1 MTDHFSSACDVF
13 DRDRQAL
20 AETLERIRPNFDRF
34 VEALLAVRG
43 KVLVWEPMP
52 FKERMVVAKE
62 IWGQRNEGSIIY
74 WFSQVYTAGLVLDNR
89 GSWEE
94 RPDNPQ
100 NKFW

>member
-43 KVLVWEPMP
+43 KVVLTGIG
-52 FKERMVVAKE
+52 KSGIVAHNK
-62 IWGQRNEGSIIY
+62 Y
-74 WFSQVYTAGLVLDNR
+74 DNR
-89 GSWEE
+89 AAS
-94 RPDNPQ
+94 
-100 NKFW
+100 